1 MAKVLI
7 TGSNGFLGSHIT
19 RRMVADGHEVYS
31 LVRRTSNLDRLEAV
45 ETNLIYGDIV
55 AGPESLPDAVREM
68 DYIFHTAAAIKAKSR
83 DQFFSINVS
92 GTLNLLQAC
101 LAANRSLKRFVL
113 ISSQAAGRPSRDGTP
128 VKESDPPQ
136 PVSDYGWSK
145 MEAETAVR
153 GYFDRLPITI
163 IRPPAIYGPG
173 DESFLPVFKLLKK
186 GISLGFGKEKVLSLS
201 YVEDIVDG
209 ALLAAMND
217 QAAAETFNIAPQQAY
232 NWNDVQRQIAKI
244 LQVKPITLRIPKCIS
259 MLYAHI
265 STISCRIKGSVPFTT
280 PSKMREMLEPSWI
293 SDPAKA
299 REILGYTAKHTLE
312 QGLKKTIEW
321 YTLQGLL

>member
-19 RRMVADGHEVYS
+19 KRMIAEGHEVFC
-31 LVRRTSNLDRLEAV
+31 LVRNTSNLARIEGVEA
-45 ETNLIYGDIV
+45 NLVYGEIAAQTAFLPAIV
-55 AGPESLPDAVREM
+55 DEM

-83 DQFFSINVS
+83 EQFFKINVI
-92 GTLNLLQAC
+92 GTINLLEAC
-101 LAANRSLKRFVL
+101 LKANRSLKRFVF

-128 VKESDPPQ
+128 AKESDPPQ

-145 MEAETAVR
+145 MEAEKAVR

-186 GISLGFGKEKVLSLS
+186 GISLSFGKEKVLNLS

-209 ALLAAMND
+209 VLLAALND
-217 QAAAETFNIAPQQAY
+217 KAAGEIFNIAPQQAY
-232 NWNDVQRQIAKI
+232 NWNDIQHQIAKI

-265 STISCRIKGSVPFTT
+265 YTISCRIKGSVPFTT
-280 PSKMREMLEPSWI
+280 PSKMREMLEPSWV
-293 SDPAKA
+293 SDTTKA
-299 REILGYTAKHTLE
+299 RQILGYKAKHTLE
-312 QGLKKTIEW
+312 EGVKKTIED
-321 YTLQGLL
+321 YTLHRSL